1 MNKLYFYC
9 LALFVAPTFSAFGQT
24 QPSQDEN
31 GYYLIESAEHLKWF
45 RDQVNA
51 SEHEQVDTNGDGQI
65 NMDDD
70 TVVRLNAKLTADIDL
85 GGESWTPIGEYNN
98 GEEPDEVRF
107 GGYFDGQGHVIKGL
121 NVQPIDGRQ
130 SYGLFGY
137 VAWGVVKN
145 LGIVGGTVT
154 SKADDGQEYT
164 GAISGMLSYGR
175 IENCFSTA
183 TVSGTAEGSIGGLT
197 GGMRKISSVSNSYNA
212 GDDCSESTLRSGEEE
227 LPSIIDC
234 YYLEGAGSGTLA
246 KALSASDFVTTI
258 NEKLFTDPNNGEDF
272 PWDGKANLT
281 GDRLSVPTFDSSSVV
296 EVPLDDDPTATE
308 IIAKGESHIQ
318 AIDGR
323 ICITTSEPMKVRVV
337 NIAGQTVRT
346 VSLSDGYSEMTGL
359 AEGVYIVVLEDGTC
373 VKVLLR

>member
-1 MNKLYFYC
+1 MMNKLYFYC

-70 TVVRLNAKLTADIDL
+70 TVVRLNAKLTAD
-85 GGESWTPIGEYNN
+85 
-98 GEEPDEVRF
+98 
-107 GGYFDGQGHVIKGL
+107 
-121 NVQPIDGRQ
+121 QPIDGRQ

-212 GDDCSESTLRSGEEE
+212 GTVIDPAGMAGGITGYIGSDASVYNCYNMGKVTGGAISGDDCSESTLRSGEED
-227 LPSIIDC
+227 LPSIIAC

-308 IIAKGESHIQ
+308 TIAKGESHIQ

>member
-1 MNKLYFYC
+1 MMNKLYFYC

-164 GAISGMLSYGR
+164 GAISGKHRRIDRRYAQDQQRFEQLQCRDGHRSGRYGR
-175 IENCFSTA
+175 WHYRIHRQRCE
-183 TVSGTAEGSIGGLT
+183 
-197 GGMRKISSVSNSYNA
+197 
-212 GDDCSESTLRSGEEE
+212 
-227 LPSIIDC
+227 
-234 YYLEGAGSGTLA
+234 
-246 KALSASDFVTTI
+246 
-258 NEKLFTDPNNGEDF
+258 
-272 PWDGKANLT
+272 
-281 GDRLSVPTFDSSSVV
+281 RL
-296 EVPLDDDPTATE
+296 
-308 IIAKGESHIQ
+308 
-318 AIDGR
+318 
-323 ICITTSEPMKVRVV
+323 
-337 NIAGQTVRT
+337 
-346 VSLSDGYSEMTGL
+346 
-359 AEGVYIVVLEDGTC
+359 
-373 VKVLLR
+373 